1 MAGRLRVDQAI
12 VPILKTNW
20 TTNHNIAMGVTR
32 LEKSWGYAMGFYP
45 KALIRG
51 MDIATDTP
59 YSTQMPDPSDE

>member
-1 MAGRLRVDQAI
+1 
-12 VPILKTNW
+12 
-20 TTNHNIAMGVTR
+20 MGVTR